1 MFTIDQED
9 FTLQDFIWNLG
20 PFSGD
25 AGFVAT
31 RPISAGANLDASW
44 QATAGGNV
52 VFALVV
58 TVTPS

>member
-9 FTLQDFIWNLG
+9 FILHDTYWNLG
-20 PFSGD
+20 PFGGD

-44 QATAGGNV
+44 QATEGGSV

-58 TVTPS
+58 TVTPN